1 MRDKTLPVWA
11 AVLLLF
17 AMSCSLVSAPLQ
29 ATPTSQ
35 NLPASATPIQ
45 PVATGGPS
53 TPVQPAA
60 SEQPAAT
67 EQPAAQATLPPLPA
81 DVYPPAFASY
91 SVPAAAIPA
100 QFQGSYSLPLELSQ
114 VKGLD
119 QVQLSQ
125 QQLDLL
131 KQNGF
136 AVAAPVAGK
145 YREFYQVYESLRYDQ
160 QPVFATTDAVF
171 HVYHLVFDKMLR
183 DLERDYF
190 ISDLEK
196 LSSAMLAASQAQYQ
210 ALQGTSLEEPARR
223 NLAFFAVAT
232 QLLGLPDPVP
242 APVQD
247 LVSAELK
254 LIDAHQGVAL
264 SPIWDRPDLPNDK
277 KLIEDY
283 SQYVPRGHYTL
294 SDNLKHYFKAMIWY
308 GRLTYRLRDNFET
321 QRALLV
327 VQALR
332 SASAADGTSA
342 VELWQNIYEPTTF
355 IVGKADDLSYFEY
368 GALSDQVFGKGAAP
382 QAFGDETR
390 LAQFVELARKLPP
403 PQVNSM
409 WVWITEDKTEAT
421 QGFRFMGQR
430 FTLDQYV
437 FGQLI
442 WRNVGTSDKQRGLP
456 KALDFFAAMGS
467 DEALNLLKGMG
478 EDQYQNYDSQMS
490 KVRQEISGL
499 QIDSWTQNLYW
510 AWLYAFQPVIE
521 PKNQAYP
528 AFMQTE
534 AWTRKD
540 LQTALSSWTE
550 LKHDTILYAKQVMAE
565 MGGGPPGTPPH
576 GYVEPNPEAFA
587 RLLALVQ
594 MTQSGLQERNLLSET
609 TRGNLSNLADLLTFL
624 KKMSEMELAGQTP
637 SDDDYWRLQYIGG
650 ALEALTLAASDC
662 GEGDPAG
669 CRNLNDIKSPLVAD
683 VATGLAPD
691 GSLLA
696 LEEGVG
702 QPTEIYVVLP
712 DQPYRLA
719 VGAVYT
725 YYEFA
730 VTPDQR
736 MTDETWQAQVE
747 QGSNPP
753 APDWTSAFIAP

>member
-1 MRDKTLPVWA
+1 MRSKKTLPVWA
-11 AVLLLF
+11 AGLLLF
-17 AMSCSLVSAPLQ
+17 AMACNLVSAPLQ
-29 ATPTSQ
+29 ATPTGQTTSPVEKTVAPQ
-35 NLPASATPIQ
+35 TGSATPGAPEPSATQ
-45 PVATGGPS
+45 PGA
-53 TPVQPAA
+53 
-60 SEQPAAT
+60 
-67 EQPAAQATLPPLPA
+67 ATLPALPA
-81 DVYPPAFASY
+81 EIYPPAFASY
-91 SVPAAAIPA
+91 SVPAAAVPP
-100 QFQGSYSLPLELSQ
+100 QFQGGYSLPLDLGE

-119 QVQLSQ
+119 LVQLSQ
-125 QQLDLL
+125 PQLDLL

-136 AVAAPVAGK
+136 AVAAPVPGK

-190 ISDLEK
+190 IGDLEK
-196 LSSAMLAASQAQYQ
+196 LTSAMLAASQAQYQ
-210 ALQGTSLEEPARR
+210 SVQGSPLEEPARR
-223 NLAFFAVAT
+223 NLAFFAVAA

-254 LIDAHQGVAL
+254 LIDAHQSTVV

-283 SQYVPRGHYTL
+283 SQYVPRGHYTR
-294 SDNLKHYFKAMIWY
+294 SEDLKRYFKAMIWY
-308 GRLTYRLRDNFET
+308 GRLTYRLRDDFET
-321 QRALLV
+321 RRALLV

-332 SASAADGTSA
+332 SASATDGTSA
-342 VELWQNIYEPTTF
+342 VQLWQNIYEPTTF

-368 GALSDQVFGKGAAP
+368 GALSDQVFGKDAAP
-382 QAFGDETR
+382 QAFGDDTR

-442 WRNVGTSDKQRGLP
+442 WRNVGTLEKPRGLP
-456 KALDFFAAMGS
+456 KALDFFAGLGS
-467 DEALNLLKGMG
+467 EEALNLLKGMG

-490 KVRQEISGL
+490 KVRQQIAGL

-521 PKNQAYP
+521 PKDQAYP
-528 AFMQTE
+528 AFMQTQ

-540 LQTALSSWTE
+540 LHTALSSWTE
-550 LKHDTILYAKQVMAE
+550 LKHDTILYAKQIMAE
-565 MGGGPPGTPPH
+565 MGGGPPGEPPH

-609 TRGNLSNLADLLTFL
+609 TRANLGNLADLLTFM
-624 KKMSEMELAGQTP
+624 KKMAEMELAGQTP
-637 SDDDYWRLQYIGG
+637 SDDDYWRLQYFGG
-650 ALEALTLAASDC
+650 ALEALTLASSDC
-662 GEGDPAG
+662 GDGDPIS
-669 CRNLNDIKSPLVAD
+669 CRDLNDIKSALVAD

-753 APDWTSAFIAP
+753 APEWTSAFIAP

>member
-1 MRDKTLPVWA
+1 MRNKTLPIWA
-11 AVLLLF
+11 VVLLLF

-29 ATPTSQ
+29 ATPTAQ
-35 NLPASATPIQ
+35 NLPASATPV
-45 PVATGGPS
+45 PVATGEPS
-53 TPVQPAA
+53 TPD
-60 SEQPAAT
+60 QPAAT
-67 EQPAAQATLPPLPA
+67 KQPVTEATLPVLPA
-81 DVYPPAFASY
+81 NVYPPAFASY
-91 SVPAAAIPA
+91 TVPAAAIPA
-100 QFQGSYSLPLELSQ
+100 QFQGSYSLPLNLSQ
-114 VKGLD
+114 VQGLD

-131 KQNGF
+131 RQNGF

-145 YREFYQVYESLRYDQ
+145 YREFYQVYESMRYTE

-190 ISDLEK
+190 ITDLEK
-196 LSSAMLAASQAQYQ
+196 LSSAMLSASQAQYQ
-210 ALQGTSLEEPARR
+210 ALQGTALEEPARR

-242 APVQD
+242 TPVQD

-254 LIDAHQGVAL
+254 LIDAHQGVAI

-294 SDNLKHYFKAMIWY
+294 SEDLKRYFKAMIWY
-308 GRLTYRLRDNFET
+308 GRLTYRLRDDFET
-321 QRALLV
+321 RRALLV

-332 SASAADGTSA
+332 KASATDGISA

-368 GALSDQVFGKGAAP
+368 GVLSDQVFGKHAGP
-382 QAFGDETR
+382 QAFADDTR

-442 WRNVGTSDKQRGLP
+442 WRDVGTPDKQRGLP

-467 DEALNLLKGMG
+467 DEALNILKGMG

-490 KVRQEISGL
+490 KVRQEISSL
-499 QIDSWTQNLYW
+499 QMDSWTQNLYW
-510 AWLYAFQPVIE
+510 AWLYAFQPVIA
-521 PKNQAYP
+521 PKDQAYP

-565 MGGGPPGTPPH
+565 MGGGPPGSPPH
-576 GYVEPNPEAFA
+576 GYVEPNPKAYA

-609 TRGNLSNLADLLTFL
+609 TRANLGNLADLLTFI
-624 KKMSEMELAGQTP
+624 KKMAEMELAGQTP
-637 SDDDYWRLQYIGG
+637 SDDDYWRLQYFGG

-683 VATGLAPD
+683 VATGLAAD
-691 GSLLA
+691 GGLLA